1 MTKETKLTFGEAYDA
16 LCKEYGKSFIP
27 MLKFDDV
34 MTREAVIGSKQVM
47 AGMIEVDL
55 PKENK
60 K

>member
-1 MTKETKLTFGEAYDA
+1 MAKETKELTFAEAYDA
-16 LCKEYGKSFIP
+16 LCKKYKKSYIP

-34 MTREAVIGSKQVM
+34 MARDAIIGAKQVI

-55 PKENK
+55 SKDK